1 MCIRDRLEQF
11 EAEIKYRIEEMRPA
25 DLAIRK
31 KLDIG
36 YIIEKQ
42 NLFICEIRPAW
53 KDLLK
58 GDLGDDYNN
67 YRKLPFAKA
76 IYVKSKNIWKI
87 YWHRASGKW
96 DLYKPRPQVKKLSD
110 FFDIVEDDDYG
121 CFKG

>member
-1 MCIRDRLEQF
+1 MLTQF
-11 EAEIKYRIEEMRPA
+11 EAEIKYRIEEIRPI

-42 NLFICEIRPAW
+42 NLFICEIRPGW
-53 KDLLK
+53 KELPN
-58 GDLGDDYNN
+58 GDFDFDYNN
-67 YRKLPFAKA
+67 YRKIPYAKA

-87 YWHRASGKW
+87 YWKRASGKW
-96 DLYKPRPQVKKLSD
+96 EFYKPHPQVKKIGD
-110 FFDIVEDDDYG
+110 FFDIVDADDYG